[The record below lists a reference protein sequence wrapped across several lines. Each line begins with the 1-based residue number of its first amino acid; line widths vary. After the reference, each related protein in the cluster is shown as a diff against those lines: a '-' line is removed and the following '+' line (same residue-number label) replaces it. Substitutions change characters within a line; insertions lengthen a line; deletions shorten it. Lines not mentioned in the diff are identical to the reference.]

1 MNRRRL
7 TVLAV
12 AGAVCAAG
20 VPVAAEAQIADALV
34 HAEQLC
40 LGHGIAPNSAAFNAC
55 VERAALAYDRQRPG
69 LAEHEAGIA
78 RAARSDCLRYGLDP
92 HTLGYRACV
101 KNEIDGR
108 SAIAPASPAHRL
120 ILHPLAR

>member
-12 AGAVCAAG
+12 AGGLWAAG
-20 VPVAAEAQIADALV
+20 VPLSSQAQIADALV

-40 LGHGIAPNSAAFNAC
+40 LGKGIAPNSAAFNAC
-55 VERAALAYDRQRPG
+55 VERAAIAYDRGRPG

-78 RAARSDCLRYGLDP
+78 RQARSDCLRYGLDP

-108 SAIAPASPAHRL
+108 SAIVPASPAHRL
-120 ILHPLAR
+120 IVHPLAR